1 MDAVMPPASREPS
14 PEPAPSHREISSGNV
29 TPTALDGCPLA
40 HVKYRLWRVALGYIL
55 AFFGGIA
62 YGYSQTFVGG
72 LLNMPK
78 FQVVLVRKSYV
89 KLVKAMV
96 SNFCTYVNGY
106 MLICSAS
113 VPIGTSIG
121 LIMGIK
127 LQSFCGPKWRL
138 RIGAMLV
145 VMGALCAIAI
155 PLGITLGIFFFVIG
169 IGIGNIREVV
179 PILYKQITPQ
189 DVHQRIDNIF
199 DLAYYVGLVAAL
211 LVNYLVASFFQNGW
225 KVTFI
230 AIAIPAVMLILASIV
245 LFLVEVN
252 EPKVSPRVLLSQH
265 RSVFVS
271 RTLFLL
277 LAQFIGSSQ
286 LVFYGPMIL
295 ESLKFG
301 SYNHQF
307 LAPLIGCSL
316 GSLTVTFVILYL
328 IPHHR
333 RRQTFFIAC
342 ITICVSQIGIWLL
355 FFFWGSQRHHFKSP
369 FNTIAGVLLMLIYS
383 SYFVIDGPYGWTR
396 KRYPKAAQGVGS
408 TLETAIMRFVV
419 GIMNSIVPFLL
430 CLFKKWVFMYLA
442 LVALVYSVIALY
454 FVSDDHAKD
463 HIVIV

>member
-1 MDAVMPPASREPS
+1 ML
-14 PEPAPSHREISSGNV
+14 EISSGNV
-29 TPTALDGCPLA
+29 TPTPLDGCPLA
-40 HVKYRLWRVALGYIL
+40 HVKYRPLRVALGYIL
-55 AFFGGIA
+55 AFFGGVA

-78 FQVVLVRKSYV
+78 FQVALLGKSYI
-89 KLVKAMV
+89 KLVKAVV
-96 SNFCTYVNGY
+96 SNFCTYVHGY
-106 MLICSAS
+106 MLICSVS

-121 LIMGIK
+121 LILGIK
-127 LQSFCGPKWRL
+127 LQSFWGPKGRL
-138 RIGAMLV
+138 RSGAILV
-145 VMGALCAIAI
+145 LMGALCAIAF
-155 PLGITLGIFFFVIG
+155 PLGIALGFFFFVIG

-179 PILYKQITPQ
+179 PILYKQITPE
-189 DVHQRIDNIF
+189 DVHERIDNIF
-199 DLAYYVGLVAAL
+199 DLAYYVGLVVAL
-211 LVNYLVASFFQNGW
+211 LINYLVASFFPNGW

-230 AIAIPAVMLILASIV
+230 AIAIPAVMLTLASIV

-252 EPKVSPRVLLSQH
+252 ESKVSPRVLLGQH
-265 RSVFVS
+265 CGVFVS
-271 RTLFLL
+271 RTFFLL

-316 GSLTVTFVILYL
+316 GSLAATFVILYL

-333 RRQTFFIAC
+333 RRQTFLISC
-342 ITICVSQIGIWLL
+342 ITICVSQGCMWLL
-355 FFFWGSQRHHFKSP
+355 FVIWGTKRHHFKSP
-369 FNTIAGVLLMLIYS
+369 QVNTIAGVLLMLIYS

-419 GIMNSIVPFLL
+419 GIMNSIVPFSL
-430 CLFKKWVFMYLA
+430 CLFKKWVFLYLA
-442 LVALVYSVIALY
+442 IVALVYCVIAHY
-454 FVSDDHAKD
+454 FVSDDHAEED